1 MDVLRKVSGAS
12 ARAVP
17 ASHAGTAASGSSNHA
32 PASTAST
39 ASASNSLLSA
49 SPARSP
55 RSSISRDSVKDK
67 DAASSRMAK
76 MRAAMHIGS
85 VYDDWPSPLCAMM
98 LTAKRFVLRLIAKPM
113 YSANGDDYIVG
124 DVIGF
129 GASSVVHQGVFKP
142 LDRACAIK
150 VIDLEAYGRDT
161 EELRRETQLMSLS
174 KHPNVLRVRGC
185 WVKGAKLHIAT
196 RLMSSGSMLDIMRFA
211 HPEGFD
217 ELVIATVLK
226 HALEGLNYLHINGWL
241 HRDLKA
247 ANILV
252 DDDGTVLL
260 GDFGVG
266 VFVGDTD
273 KSSGSVSSEGKRKS
287 FVGTPCWMAPE
298 VIERKH
304 YGTKADIWSFGI
316 TALELA
322 QGRAPN
328 SKLNPVKVLM
338 RTMQD
343 EPPQL
348 DRTGGAHKYSKL
360 MDDFVRQ
367 CLQKDPERRPTADKL
382 LSHGFFKQAKAPKFL
397 ISAILAGLPPL
408 ADRQERRRL
417 ASIHSTQH
425 YLSWDFGTINSR
437 TTTPNL
443 ERLDPFRNFTGVV
456 SLPSPQGSVRS
467 TKLVSIDGHHVLATE
482 EDDTSLMRRF
492 SSFDDALAKEG
503 AMHGSFGR
511 RRGRSVDALG
521 HRKSVSFE
529 GQDSGGGRAGA
540 ETDSF
545 GTAGVASSLAPIGEK
560 VSPMVSPTQ
569 PPAAAEEP
577 TSLRLS
583 AEDTA
588 TDRDTAADDREANAA
603 APEQSGERQGVGSGE
618 MTLNGSSQGQ
628 RSVSSA
634 TTATLV
640 ASRGDDKDES
650 KAAAIATAPAP
661 NMLQRTASRLRGN
674 GGEAASG
681 AHTKHHKRES
691 VFGKLFK
698 GTSSGRKEGK
708 V

>member
-1 MDVLRKVSGAS
+1 
-12 ARAVP
+12 
-17 ASHAGTAASGSSNHA
+17 
-32 PASTAST
+32 
-39 ASASNSLLSA
+39 
-49 SPARSP
+49 
-55 RSSISRDSVKDK
+55 
-67 DAASSRMAK
+67 
-76 MRAAMHIGS
+76 
-85 VYDDWPSPLCAMM
+85 M
-98 LTAKRFVLRLIAKPM
+98 LTLSFTRRCILQPM
-113 YSANGDDYIVG
+113 YSANGHDYIVG

-142 LDRACAIK
+142 LEKACAIK

-196 RLMSSGSMLDIMRFA
+196 RLMNSGSMLDIMRFA
-211 HPEGFD
+211 YPEGFD
-217 ELVIATVLK
+217 ETVIATVLK
-226 HALEGLNYLHINGWL
+226 QALDGLNYLHINGWL

-273 KSSGSVSSEGKRKS
+273 KASGLVSSEGKRKS

-304 YGTKADIWSFGI
+304 YGTPADIWSFGI

-367 CLQKDPERRPTADKL
+367 CLQKNPEKRPTAEKL
-382 LSHGFFKQAKAPKFL
+382 LAHGFFKQAKSPKYL
-397 ISAILAGLPPL
+397 ISAVLAGLPPL
-408 ADRQERRRL
+408 KDRQERRRL

-425 YLSWDFGTINSR
+425 YLSWDFGTISSK

-443 ERLDPFRNFTGVV
+443 EKLDPFRNFTGVV
-456 SLPSPQGSVRS
+456 SLPSPHGSVRS

-482 EDDTSLMRRF
+482 ENDKSLMRRF
-492 SSFDDALAKEG
+492 SSYDDSPTKEG
-503 AMHGSFGR
+503 PVYSSISR
-511 RRGRSVDALG
+511 RRDRSVDGLS
-521 HRKSVSFE
+521 HRKSVSFDQVDANGKSGTE
-529 GQDSGGGRAGA
+529 GEAPSIHAGHP
-540 ETDSF
+540 
-545 GTAGVASSLAPIGEK
+545 SLAPIGEK
-560 VSPMVSPTQ
+560 ASPTVI
-569 PPAAAEEP
+569 PAGQSRGAEEP
-577 TSLRLS
+577 SELRLS
-583 AEDTA
+583 ADATTPKVSPTA
-588 TDRDTAADDREANAA
+588 EHTSDQHEIPGATSNGVSAASSASSHSTES
-603 APEQSGERQGVGSGE
+603 AP
-618 MTLNGSSQGQ
+618 LASSPKQQ
-628 RSVSSA
+628 RSVSAA
-634 TTATLV
+634 TTATLKPER
-640 ASRGDDKDES
+640 SDQDKGPV
-650 KAAAIATAPAP
+650 APAAQ

-674 GGEAASG
+674 GGVAET
-681 AHTKHHKRES
+681 TKLQKRES
-691 VFGKLFK
+691 VIGKLFK
-698 GTSSGRKEGK
+698 SASSNRKEAK

>member
-1 MDVLRKVSGAS
+1 
-12 ARAVP
+12 
-17 ASHAGTAASGSSNHA
+17 
-32 PASTAST
+32 
-39 ASASNSLLSA
+39 
-49 SPARSP
+49 
-55 RSSISRDSVKDK
+55 
-67 DAASSRMAK
+67 
-76 MRAAMHIGS
+76 
-85 VYDDWPSPLCAMM
+85 M
-98 LTAKRFVLRLIAKPM
+98 LTLSFLRRLAYILKPM

-124 DVIGF
+124 DVIGELIARTRFRGLHCLSVLLTLHVSLAFDCTGF

-142 LDRACAIK
+142 LDKACAIK

-196 RLMSSGSMLDIMRFA
+196 RLMNSGSMLDIMRFA

-217 ELVIATVLK
+217 ETVIATVLK
-226 HALEGLNYLHINGWL
+226 QALEGLNYLHINGWL

-273 KSSGSVSSEGKRKS
+273 KTSGTLSSEGKRKS

-304 YGTKADIWSFGI
+304 YGTPADIWSFGI

-367 CLQKDPERRPTADKL
+367 CLQKNPEKRPTADKL
-382 LSHGFFKQAKAPKFL
+382 LSHGFFKQAKAPKYL
-397 ISAILAGLPPL
+397 ISAVLSGLPPL
-408 ADRQERRRL
+408 TDRQERRRL

-425 YLSWDFGTINSR
+425 YLSWDFGTISSL

-443 ERLDPFRNFTGVV
+443 EKLDPFRNFTGVV
-456 SLPSPQGSVRS
+456 SLPSPHGSVRS

-482 EDDTSLMRRF
+482 EDDASLRRRF
-492 SSFDDALAKEG
+492 SSYDESPSKDNG
-503 AMHGSFGR
+503 ASR
-511 RRGRSVDALG
+511 RRNRSADGLS

-529 GQDSGGGRAGA
+529 HADAAQGDASLTNAGHS
-540 ETDSF
+540 T
-545 GTAGVASSLAPIGEK
+545 LAPIGEK
-560 VSPMVSPTQ
+560 ASPMVM
-569 PPAAAEEP
+569 PAEQSEVGEEP
-577 TSLRLS
+577 TALSLSNEAASAVEQTPEEKSSSAALQNDDASSLS
-583 AEDTA
+583 PSSSI
-588 TDRDTAADDREANAA
+588 
-603 APEQSGERQGVGSGE
+603 APAGSPPK
-618 MTLNGSSQGQ
+618 Q
-628 RSVSSA
+628 RSVSSS
-634 TTATLV
+634 TTATLKPERV
-640 ASRGDDKDES
+640 DPDKGNAS
-650 KAAAIATAPAP
+650 AAPQQP
-661 NMLQRTASRLRGN
+661 PQQNMLQRTASRLRGN
-674 GGEAASG
+674 GNGGGAAAADTVQALPRNGDSG
-681 AHTKHHKRES
+681 KQHKRES
-691 VFGKLFK
+691 VIGKLFR
-698 GTSSGRKEGK
+698 GASSNRKEGK

>member
-1 MDVLRKVSGAS
+1 MAIDVLRKVSGS
-12 ARAVP
+12 S
-17 ASHAGTAASGSSNHA
+17 SHAALSFVAGANSA
-32 PASTAST
+32 PASTSSNTSAPNST
-39 ASASNSLLSA
+39 RGA
-49 SPARSP
+49 SPNHTP
-55 RSSISRDSVKDK
+55 RSSISRESSSKDK
-67 DAASSRMAK
+67 DVGRMTK

-85 VYDDWPSPLCAMM
+85 VYDDW
-98 LTAKRFVLRLIAKPM
+98 PM

-142 LDRACAIK
+142 LDKACAIK

-217 ELVIATVLK
+217 ETVIATVLK
-226 HALEGLNYLHINGWL
+226 QALEGLNYLHVNGWL

-273 KSSGSVSSEGKRKS
+273 KSSGTVSSEGKRKS

-316 TALELA
+316 TALELS

-367 CLQKDPERRPTADKL
+367 CLQKDPEKRPTADKL
-382 LSHGFFKQAKAPKFL
+382 LSHGFFKQAKAPKYL

-425 YLSWDFGTINSR
+425 HLSWDFGTISSR

-443 ERLDPFRNFTGVV
+443 EKFDPFRNFTGVV
-456 SLPSPQGSVRS
+456 SLPSPHGSVRS
-467 TKLVSIDGHHVLATE
+467 TKLVSTDGQHVLATE
-482 EDDTSLMRRF
+482 EGDTSLMRGF
-492 SSFDDALAKEG
+492 SSYDDSPSKQG
-503 AMHGSFGR
+503 AAAGTGLQSSIGR
-511 RRGRSVDALG
+511 RRRRSADALG

-529 GQDSGGGRAGA
+529 STDAKVGA
-540 ETDSF
+540 EGVNAF
-545 GTAGVASSLAPIGEK
+545 GAVVGGSSLAPIGEK
-560 VSPMVSPTQ
+560 VSPMLSPAQQ
-569 PPAAAEEP
+569 PVGGEEP
-577 TSLRLS
+577 TKLRLS
-583 AEDTA
+583 SDALTGTA
-588 TDRDTAADDREANAA
+588 PQQTETTPTKATEEPIASSRASNST
-603 APEQSGERQGVGSGE
+603 GSTE
-618 MTLNGSSQGQ
+618 SSSPKQ
-628 RSVSSA
+628 RSVSSP
-634 TTATLV
+634 TTATLAPKRSESDKV
-640 ASRGDDKDES
+640 AM
-650 KAAAIATAPAP
+650 PAP
-661 NMLQRTASRLRGN
+661 TTPASQNMLQRTASRLRGEKD
-674 GGEAASG
+674 GSAAAS
-681 AHTKHHKRES
+681 ASSKESKHHKRES

-698 GTSSGRKEGK
+698 GASSTRKEGK

>member
-1 MDVLRKVSGAS
+1 
-12 ARAVP
+12 
-17 ASHAGTAASGSSNHA
+17 
-32 PASTAST
+32 
-39 ASASNSLLSA
+39 
-49 SPARSP
+49 
-55 RSSISRDSVKDK
+55 
-67 DAASSRMAK
+67 
-76 MRAAMHIGS
+76 MH
-85 VYDDWPSPLCAMM
+85 M
-98 LTAKRFVLRLIAKPM
+98 LDGPCRIDLEPCWLFA
-113 YSANGDDYIVG
+113 
-124 DVIGF
+124 GF

-142 LDRACAIK
+142 LDKACAIK

-217 ELVIATVLK
+217 EIVIATVLK
-226 HALEGLNYLHINGWL
+226 QALEGLNYLHVNGWL

-273 KSSGSVSSEGKRKS
+273 KSSGSISSQGKRKS

-298 VIERKH
+298 VIGRKH

-348 DRTGGAHKYSKL
+348 DRTGGAHRYSKL

-367 CLQKDPERRPTADKL
+367 CLQKCPEKRPAADKL
-382 LSHGFFKQAKAPKFL
+382 LAHAFFKQAKSPKYL
-397 ISAILAGLPPL
+397 ISAVLGGLPPL

-425 YLSWDFGTINSR
+425 YLSWDFDSIHSR
-437 TTTPNL
+437 STTPNL
-443 ERLDPFRNFTGVV
+443 EKLDPFGNFTGVI
-456 SLPSPQGSVRS
+456 SLPSPHGSVRS
-467 TKLVSIDGHHVLATE
+467 TKLVSIDGQHVLAT
-482 EDDTSLMRRF
+482 DDDESCLMRRF
-492 SSFDDALAKEG
+492 SSYDDLPINQAAVH
-503 AMHGSFGR
+503 ASFSNGVGVGVGGR
-511 RRGRSVDALG
+511 RNRSVDARLS

-529 GQDSGGGRAGA
+529 N
-540 ETDSF
+540 TDSSAKVAAEQVDQAF
-545 GTAGVASSLAPIGEK
+545 SGTAHPPLAPIGEK
-560 VSPMVSPTQ
+560 ASPVVM
-569 PPAAAEEP
+569 PAEQNQAHRAQEP
-577 TSLRLS
+577 TDLTLDAERKAVELLATAERTCKDKAAVRVLDTLAYASSS
-583 AEDTA
+583 ASTA
-588 TDRDTAADDREANAA
+588 CTSPRYSA
-603 APEQSGERQGVGSGE
+603 Q
-618 MTLNGSSQGQ
+618 Q
-628 RSVSSA
+628 RTVSSS
-634 TTATLV
+634 TTATLTTQPID
-640 ASRGDDKDES
+640 SHKHGS
-650 KAAAIATAPAP
+650 QPAAPTAP
-661 NMLQRTASRLRGN
+661 NMLQRTASRLRATASADTTS
-674 GGEAASG
+674 EARA
-681 AHTKHHKRES
+681 ATTHTNSKHSHHHQKRDS
-691 VFGKLFK
+691 VLGKFFK
-698 GTSSGRKEGK
+698 GATSSRKQGK

>member
-1 MDVLRKVSGAS
+1 MALDALRKVSGS
-12 ARAVP
+12 S
-17 ASHAGTAASGSSNHA
+17 SHAAPAASSAGGNGDSS
-32 PASTAST
+32 ASTSTST
-39 ASASNSLLSA
+39 APQSTSSTTSAPTSILSV
-49 SPARSP
+49 SPALTP
-55 RSSISRDSVKDK
+55 RSSTSRDGHKDK
-67 DAASSRMAK
+67 DRDTALSRMAK

-85 VYDDWPSPLCAMM
+85 VYDDWP
-98 LTAKRFVLRLIAKPM
+98 M
-113 YSANGDDYIVG
+113 YSANGNDYIVG

-142 LDRACAIK
+142 LDKACAIK

-217 ELVIATVLK
+217 ETVIATVLK
-226 HALEGLNYLHINGWL
+226 QALEGLNYLHINGWL

-273 KSSGSVSSEGKRKS
+273 KTSGTLSSEGKRKS

-304 YGTKADIWSFGI
+304 YGTPADIWSFGI

-367 CLQKDPERRPTADKL
+367 CLQKNPEKRPTADKL
-382 LSHGFFKQAKAPKFL
+382 LSHGFFKQAKAPKYL
-397 ISAILAGLPPL
+397 ISAVLSGLPPL
-408 ADRQERRRL
+408 TDRQERRRL

-425 YLSWDFGTINSR
+425 YLSWDFGTISSL

-443 ERLDPFRNFTGVV
+443 EKLDPFRNFSGVV
-456 SLPSPQGSVRS
+456 SLPSPHGSVRS

-482 EDDTSLMRRF
+482 EDDAGLRRRF
-492 SSFDDALAKEG
+492 SSFDESPSKDSG
-503 AMHGSFGR
+503 VSR
-511 RRGRSVDALG
+511 RRNRSADGLS
-521 HRKSVSFE
+521 HRKSVSFDQADAAQGE
-529 GQDSGGGRAGA
+529 ASLTHAGHS
-540 ETDSF
+540 T
-545 GTAGVASSLAPIGEK
+545 LAPIGEK
-560 VSPMVSPTQ
+560 ASPMVVPAEQGEGGEEPTALRLGGEA
-569 PPAAAEEP
+569 AAAEAAPSKVEATTEETKSAGASANVAP
-577 TSLRLS
+577 LGRSPPSSSL
-583 AEDTA
+583 
-588 TDRDTAADDREANAA
+588 AA
-603 APEQSGERQGVGSGE
+603 ATVGSPPA
-618 MTLNGSSQGQ
+618 Q

-634 TTATLV
+634 TTATIKPERV
-640 ASRGDDKDES
+640 DADKS
-650 KAAAIATAPAP
+650 PGQQQ

-674 GGEAASG
+674 HGGGGADAAQAAARHG
-681 AHTKHHKRES
+681 DAGKHPKRES
-691 VFGKLFK
+691 VIGKLFR
-698 GTSSGRKEGK
+698 GAGSTRKEGK

>member
-1 MDVLRKVSGAS
+1 MALDALRKVSGS
-12 ARAVP
+12 S
-17 ASHAGTAASGSSNHA
+17 SHAPPPSAAAGGSADSSGSSS
-32 PASTAST
+32 STAPQST
-39 ASASNSLLSA
+39 SSTTSILSV
-49 SPARSP
+49 SPVLTP
-55 RSSISRDSVKDK
+55 RSSTSRDSHKDK
-67 DAASSRMAK
+67 DTAVGRMAK

-85 VYDDWPSPLCAMM
+85 VYDDWP
-98 LTAKRFVLRLIAKPM
+98 M
-113 YSANGDDYIVG
+113 YSANGNDYIVG

-142 LDRACAIK
+142 LDKACAIK

-196 RLMSSGSMLDIMRFA
+196 RLMNSGSMLDIMRFA

-217 ELVIATVLK
+217 ETVIATVLK
-226 HALEGLNYLHINGWL
+226 QALEGLNYLHINGWL

-273 KSSGSVSSEGKRKS
+273 KTSGTLSSEGKRKS

-304 YGTKADIWSFGI
+304 YGTPADIWSFGI

-348 DRTGGAHKYSKL
+348 DCTGGAHKYSKL

-367 CLQKDPERRPTADKL
+367 CLQKNPEKRPTAEKL
-382 LSHGFFKQAKAPKFL
+382 LSHGFFKQAKAPKYL
-397 ISAILAGLPPL
+397 ISAVLSGLPPL
-408 ADRQERRRL
+408 TDRQERRRL

-425 YLSWDFGTINSR
+425 YLSWDFGTISSL
-437 TTTPNL
+437 TPTPNL
-443 ERLDPFRNFTGVV
+443 EKLDPFRNFTGVV
-456 SLPSPQGSVRS
+456 SLPSPHGSVRS

-482 EDDTSLMRRF
+482 EDNASLRRRF
-492 SSFDDALAKEG
+492 SSFDESPTKGDG
-503 AMHGSFGR
+503 ASR
-511 RRGRSVDALG
+511 RRNRSADGLS
-521 HRKSVSFE
+521 HRKSVSFDHADAAQ
-529 GQDSGGGRAGA
+529 GD
-540 ETDSF
+540 
-545 GTAGVASSLAPIGEK
+545 ASLTNTGHSTLAPIGEK
-560 VSPMVSPTQ
+560 ASPMAV
-569 PPAAAEEP
+569 PAEQNETGEEP
-577 TSLRLS
+577 SDLNLGPEITAPKALAKVEQASGDKNSAPASPNDTSAALS
-583 AEDTA
+583 PSSGSPA
-588 TDRDTAADDREANAA
+588 TVTTE
-603 APEQSGERQGVGSGE
+603 
-618 MTLNGSSQGQ
+618 SSLKQ

-634 TTATLV
+634 TTATV
-640 ASRGDDKDES
+640 KPERVDQDKGN
-650 KAAAIATAPAP
+650 AAAAPP
-661 NMLQRTASRLRGN
+661 QTMLQRTASRLRGN
-674 GGEAASG
+674 GNGGGGDAAQTAARNGDSR
-681 AHTKHHKRES
+681 KHSKRES
-691 VFGKLFK
+691 VIGKLFR
-698 GTSSGRKEGK
+698 GASSTRKEGK

>member
-1 MDVLRKVSGAS
+1 MEVLRKL
-12 ARAVP
+12 
-17 ASHAGTAASGSSNHA
+17 SGSSSHA
-32 PASTAST
+32 ALSSAPSANSAPPSTSSNTSAPNST
-39 ASASNSLLSA
+39 RGA
-49 SPARSP
+49 SPTHTP
-55 RSSISRDSVKDK
+55 RSSISRESSKDK
-67 DAASSRMAK
+67 DVSRMAK
-76 MRAAMHIGS
+76 MRAAIHIGS
-85 VYDDWPSPLCAMM
+85 VYDDW
-98 LTAKRFVLRLIAKPM
+98 PM

-142 LDRACAIK
+142 LDKACAIK

-185 WVKGAKLHIAT
+185 WVKGFKLHIAT

-211 HPEGFD
+211 HPQGFD
-217 ELVIATVLK
+217 EIVIATVLK
-226 HALEGLNYLHINGWL
+226 QALEGLSYLHVNGWL

-273 KSSGSVSSEGKRKS
+273 KSSGTVSSEGKRKS

-316 TALELA
+316 TALELS

-367 CLQKDPERRPTADKL
+367 CLQKDPQKRPTADKL
-382 LSHGFFKQAKAPKFL
+382 LSHGFFKQAKAPKYL

-425 YLSWDFGTINSR
+425 YLSWDFGTISSR

-443 ERLDPFRNFTGVV
+443 EKIDPFRNFTGIV
-456 SLPSPQGSVRS
+456 SLPSPHGSVRS

-492 SSFDDALAKEG
+492 SSYDDSPSKEG
-503 AMHGSFGR
+503 AAALHNSIGP

-529 GQDSGGGRAGA
+529 STDAGSKAA
-540 ETDSF
+540 EGTDTGF
-545 GTAGVASSLAPIGEK
+545 GTIAGHSSLAPIGEK
-560 VSPMVSPTQ
+560 ASPMVSPAQQ
-569 PPAAAEEP
+569 PVGGEEP
-577 TSLRLS
+577 TNLRLS
-583 AEDTA
+583 SEASAASEALASESHKAEETL
-588 TDRDTAADDREANAA
+588 AA
-603 APEQSGERQGVGSGE
+603 AKAEPIA
-618 MTLNGSSQGQ
+618 SSRASNSTASTESSSPKQ
-628 RSVSSA
+628 RTVSST
-634 TTATLV
+634 TTATSTPNRNDLDKV
-640 ASRGDDKDES
+640 AMPAPS
-650 KAAAIATAPAP
+650 APASQ
-661 NMLQRTASRLRGN
+661 NMLQRTASRLRGEKDSAVA
-674 GGEAASG
+674 GASG
-681 AHTKHHKRES
+681 RDSKHHKRES

-698 GTSSGRKEGK
+698 GASSNRKEGK

>member
-1 MDVLRKVSGAS
+1 M
-12 ARAVP
+12 
-17 ASHAGTAASGSSNHA
+17 
-32 PASTAST
+32 
-39 ASASNSLLSA
+39 
-49 SPARSP
+49 
-55 RSSISRDSVKDK
+55 
-67 DAASSRMAK
+67 
-76 MRAAMHIGS
+76 
-85 VYDDWPSPLCAMM
+85 
-98 LTAKRFVLRLIAKPM
+98 
-113 YSANGDDYIVG
+113 
-124 DVIGF
+124 
-129 GASSVVHQGVFKP
+129 VHQGVFKP
-142 LDRACAIK
+142 LDKACAIK

-211 HPEGFD
+211 HAEGFD
-217 ELVIATVLK
+217 ETVIATVLK
-226 HALEGLNYLHINGWL
+226 QALEGLNYLHINGWL

-266 VFVGDTD
+266 VFVGETD
-273 KSSGSVSSEGKRKS
+273 KTSGTLSSEGKRKS

-304 YGTKADIWSFGI
+304 YGTPADIWSFGI

-367 CLQKDPERRPTADKL
+367 CLQKNPEKRPTADKL
-382 LSHGFFKQAKAPKFL
+382 LSHGFFKQAKSPKYL
-397 ISAILAGLPPL
+397 ISAVLSGLPPL
-408 ADRQERRRL
+408 TDRQERRRL

-425 YLSWDFGTINSR
+425 YLSWDFGTISSL

-443 ERLDPFRNFTGVV
+443 EKLDPFRNFTGVV
-456 SLPSPQGSVRS
+456 SLPSPHGSVRS

-482 EDDTSLMRRF
+482 EDEASLRRRF
-492 SSFDDALAKEG
+492 SSFDESPAKDSG
-503 AMHGSFGR
+503 VNR
-511 RRGRSVDALG
+511 RRNRSVDALS
-521 HRKSVSFE
+521 HRKSVSFDQVDAAQ
-529 GQDSGGGRAGA
+529 GDA
-540 ETDSF
+540 
-545 GTAGVASSLAPIGEK
+545 SLAGHSVLASIGETA
-560 VSPMVSPTQ
+560 SPMFV
-569 PPAAAEEP
+569 PAEQSEGGEEP
-577 TSLRLS
+577 TALRLS
-583 AEDTA
+583 TE
-588 TDRDTAADDREANAA
+588 AA
-603 APEQSGERQGVGSGE
+603 APEAASSKVVQTSEE
-618 MTLNGSSQGQ
+618 KDPTLAPENDTPAVSPSSGSSASATSEPPATQ

-634 TTATLV
+634 TTATLKPERSDQNKGNAAV
-640 ASRGDDKDES
+640 AAQQK
-650 KAAAIATAPAP
+650 
-661 NMLQRTASRLRGN
+661 MLQRTASRLRGN
-674 GGEAASG
+674 GNGADAAPAAARNGNADSS
-681 AHTKHHKRES
+681 KHQKRES
-691 VFGKLFK
+691 VIGKLFR
-698 GTSSGRKEGK
+698 GASSNRKEGK

>member
-1 MDVLRKVSGAS
+1 
-12 ARAVP
+12 
-17 ASHAGTAASGSSNHA
+17 
-32 PASTAST
+32 
-39 ASASNSLLSA
+39 
-49 SPARSP
+49 
-55 RSSISRDSVKDK
+55 
-67 DAASSRMAK
+67 
-76 MRAAMHIGS
+76 
-85 VYDDWPSPLCAMM
+85 
-98 LTAKRFVLRLIAKPM
+98 
-113 YSANGDDYIVG
+113 
-124 DVIGF
+124 
-129 GASSVVHQGVFKP
+129 
-142 LDRACAIK
+142 
-150 VIDLEAYGRDT
+150 
-161 EELRRETQLMSLS
+161 MSLS

-217 ELVIATVLK
+217 EIVIATVLK
-226 HALEGLNYLHINGWL
+226 QALQGLNYLHINGWL

-367 CLQKDPERRPTADKL
+367 CLQKNPEKRPTADKL
-382 LSHGFFKQAKAPKFL
+382 LSHGFFKQAKSPKYL

-425 YLSWDFGTINSR
+425 YLSWDFGTISSR

-443 ERLDPFRNFTGVV
+443 EKLDPFRNFTGIV
-456 SLPSPQGSVRS
+456 SLPSPHGSVRS

-492 SSFDDALAKEG
+492 SSYDDSPTKEN
-503 AMHGSFGR
+503 AMHNSVGR
-511 RRGRSVDALG
+511 RRNRSVDALS

-529 GQDSGGGRAGA
+529 NPDGGSKTGA
-540 ETDSF
+540 EGDAF
-545 GTAGVASSLAPIGEK
+545 GTTAGHTSLAPIGEK
-560 VSPMVSPTQ
+560 ASPMVSPVQQ
-569 PPAAAEEP
+569 PVAGEEP
-577 TSLRLS
+577 PKLRLS
-583 AEDTA
+583 ADA
-588 TDRDTAADDREANAA
+588 TRPEASAAQPISEEKAA
-603 APEQSGERQGVGSGE
+603 ALAPPSTEKPKLV
-618 MTLNGSSQGQ
+618 NGSSSSSGSSNASSSPKQ
-628 RSVSSA
+628 RSVSST
-634 TTATLV
+634 TTATLTPKRV
-640 ASRGDDKDES
+640 DEEKSAMPAS
-650 KAAAIATAPAP
+650 TAPASQ
-661 NMLQRTASRLRGN
+661 NMLQRTASRLRGESAAAGAGT
-674 GGEAASG
+674 GGG
-681 AHTKHHKRES
+681 KHSKREL

-698 GTSSGRKEGK
+698 GASSNRKEGK

>member
-1 MDVLRKVSGAS
+1 MK
-12 ARAVP
+12 
-17 ASHAGTAASGSSNHA
+17 
-32 PASTAST
+32 
-39 ASASNSLLSA
+39 
-49 SPARSP
+49 
-55 RSSISRDSVKDK
+55 
-67 DAASSRMAK
+67 
-76 MRAAMHIGS
+76 
-85 VYDDWPSPLCAMM
+85 PSPLCAMM

-492 SSFDDALAKEG
+492 SSYDDALAKEG

-661 NMLQRTASRLRGN
+661 MLQRTASRLRGN

>member
-1 MDVLRKVSGAS
+1 
-12 ARAVP
+12 
-17 ASHAGTAASGSSNHA
+17 
-32 PASTAST
+32 
-39 ASASNSLLSA
+39 
-49 SPARSP
+49 
-55 RSSISRDSVKDK
+55 
-67 DAASSRMAK
+67 
-76 MRAAMHIGS
+76 
-85 VYDDWPSPLCAMM
+85 
-98 LTAKRFVLRLIAKPM
+98 
-113 YSANGDDYIVG
+113 
-124 DVIGF
+124 
-129 GASSVVHQGVFKP
+129 
-142 LDRACAIK
+142 
-150 VIDLEAYGRDT
+150 
-161 EELRRETQLMSLS
+161 MSLS

-185 WVKGAKLHIAT
+185 WVRGSKLHIAT

-217 ELVIATVLK
+217 EIVIATVLK
-226 HALEGLNYLHINGWL
+226 QALEGLNYLHINGWL

-367 CLQKDPERRPTADKL
+367 CLQKSPDKRPTADKL
-382 LSHGFFKQAKAPKFL
+382 LAHGFFKQAKAPKYL
-397 ISAILAGLPPL
+397 ISAVLAGLPPL
-408 ADRQERRRL
+408 ADRQERRR
-417 ASIHSTQH
+417 AGSIHSTQH
-425 YLSWDFGTINSR
+425 YLSWDFDTIHSR
-437 TTTPNL
+437 TATPNL
-443 ERLDPFRNFTGVV
+443 EKLDPFRNFTGVV
-456 SLPSPQGSVRS
+456 SLPSPHGSVRS
-467 TKLVSIDGHHVLATE
+467 TKLVSIDGQHVLATE
-482 EDDTSLMRRF
+482 VDDTSLMRRF
-492 SSFDDALAKEG
+492 SSFDDSPTKE
-503 AMHGSFGR
+503 AHLQNSLSKR
-511 RRGRSVDALG
+511 RNHSVDGRLS

-529 GQDSGGGRAGA
+529 QTDSG
-540 ETDSF
+540 D
-545 GTAGVASSLAPIGEK
+545 TAGVENDASMGHSQLAPIGEK
-560 VSPMVSPTQ
+560 TSPMTV
-569 PPAAAEEP
+569 PAEESADEEP
-577 TSLRLS
+577 TDLKLSGDTKVVEMSPDNSSSSRDLTSLMS
-583 AEDTA
+583 A
-588 TDRDTAADDREANAA
+588 
-603 APEQSGERQGVGSGE
+603 PQ
-618 MTLNGSSQGQ
+618 Q
-628 RSVSSA
+628 RSVSSS
-634 TTATLV
+634 TTATMKPQRASAEKDSDASSV
-640 ASRGDDKDES
+640 APSPPS
-650 KAAAIATAPAP
+650 AQ

-674 GGEAASG
+674 GNVDVAPPSVEAG
-681 AHTKHHKRES
+681 KHHKRES

-698 GTSSGRKEGK
+698 GTGSNRKEGK

>member
-1 MDVLRKVSGAS
+1 M
-12 ARAVP
+12 
-17 ASHAGTAASGSSNHA
+17 
-32 PASTAST
+32 
-39 ASASNSLLSA
+39 
-49 SPARSP
+49 
-55 RSSISRDSVKDK
+55 
-67 DAASSRMAK
+67 
-76 MRAAMHIGS
+76 
-85 VYDDWPSPLCAMM
+85 
-98 LTAKRFVLRLIAKPM
+98 
-113 YSANGDDYIVG
+113 
-124 DVIGF
+124 
-129 GASSVVHQGVFKP
+129 
-142 LDRACAIK
+142 
-150 VIDLEAYGRDT
+150 IDLEAYGRDT

-185 WVKGAKLHIAT
+185 WVKGSKLHIAT
-196 RLMSSGSMLDIMRFA
+196 RLMSSGSMLDIMRFS

-217 ELVIATVLK
+217 ETVIATVLK
-226 HALEGLNYLHINGWL
+226 QALEGLNYLHVNGWL

-273 KSSGSVSSEGKRKS
+273 KSSGTVSSEGKRKS

-316 TALELA
+316 TALELS

-348 DRTGGAHKYSKL
+348 DRTEGAHKYSKL

-367 CLQKDPERRPTADKL
+367 SLQKDPEKRPTADKL
-382 LSHGFFKQAKAPKFL
+382 LSHGFFKQAKAPKYL
-397 ISAILAGLPPL
+397 ISAILTGLPPL

-425 YLSWDFGTINSR
+425 YLSWDFGTISSR

-443 ERLDPFRNFTGVV
+443 EKIDPFRNFTGIV
-456 SLPSPQGSVRS
+456 SLPSPHGSVRS

-492 SSFDDALAKEG
+492 SSYDDSPSKEDG
-503 AMHGSFGR
+503 AAGSMHNSSSIGR
-511 RRGRSVDALG
+511 RRGHSADALG

-529 GQDSGGGRAGA
+529 SSDAGGKTNADSESA
-540 ETDSF
+540 F
-545 GTAGVASSLAPIGEK
+545 GTMIAHSSLAPIGEK
-560 VSPMVSPTQ
+560 ASPMVSPAQHPTVG
-569 PPAAAEEP
+569 EEP
-577 TSLRLS
+577 TNLRLS
-583 AEDTA
+583 SEASGPA
-588 TDRDTAADDREANAA
+588 TDSHKVEEKPSAA
-603 APEQSGERQGVGSGE
+603 AATTGEPNASSRASNSSKGSTE
-618 MTLNGSSQGQ
+618 GSSPKQ
-628 RSVSSA
+628 RTVSST
-634 TTATLV
+634 TTATLTPNR
-640 ASRGDDKDES
+640 SDPE
-650 KAAAIATAPAP
+650 KAAMQAPKASASQ
-661 NMLQRTASRLRGN
+661 NVLQRTASRLRGEKDTSAA
-674 GGEAASG
+674 EAKSKDS
-681 AHTKHHKRES
+681 KHHKRES

-698 GTSSGRKEGK
+698 GAGSNRKEGK

>member
-1 MDVLRKVSGAS
+1 
-12 ARAVP
+12 
-17 ASHAGTAASGSSNHA
+17 
-32 PASTAST
+32 
-39 ASASNSLLSA
+39 
-49 SPARSP
+49 
-55 RSSISRDSVKDK
+55 
-67 DAASSRMAK
+67 
-76 MRAAMHIGS
+76 
-85 VYDDWPSPLCAMM
+85 
-98 LTAKRFVLRLIAKPM
+98 M

-185 WVKGAKLHIAT
+185 WVRGSKLHIAT

-217 ELVIATVLK
+217 EIVIATVLK
-226 HALEGLNYLHINGWL
+226 QALEGLNYLHVNGWL

-348 DRTGGAHKYSKL
+348 DRTGGAHRYSKL

-367 CLQKDPERRPTADKL
+367 CLQKSPDKRPTADKL
-382 LSHGFFKQAKAPKFL
+382 LAHGFFKQAKTPKYL
-397 ISAILAGLPPL
+397 ISAVLAGLPPL
-408 ADRQERRRL
+408 ADRQERRR
-417 ASIHSTQH
+417 AGSIHSTQH
-425 YLSWDFGTINSR
+425 YLSWDFDTIHSR

-443 ERLDPFRNFTGVV
+443 EKLDPFRNFTGVV
-456 SLPSPQGSVRS
+456 SLPSPHGSVRS
-467 TKLVSIDGHHVLATE
+467 TKLVSIDGQHVLATE
-482 EDDTSLMRRF
+482 GDDTSLMRRF
-492 SSFDDALAKEG
+492 SSYDDSPTKE
-503 AMHGSFGR
+503 AHLQNSLSKR
-511 RRGRSVDALG
+511 RNRSVDGRLS

-529 GQDSGGGRAGA
+529 QTDGGG
-540 ETDSF
+540 TD
-545 GTAGVASSLAPIGEK
+545 GVEGDLSVGHSQLAPIGEK
-560 VSPMVSPTQ
+560 ASPMAVPES
-569 PPAAAEEP
+569 ADEEP
-577 TSLRLS
+577 TALKLS
-583 AEDTA
+583 GDTKVAEVSPNSSSSSSSNRS
-588 TDRDTAADDREANAA
+588 RDLTSPTPA
-603 APEQSGERQGVGSGE
+603 
-618 MTLNGSSQGQ
+618 SQQ
-628 RSVSSA
+628 RSVSSS
-634 TTATLV
+634 TTATMTPQRVNAEKDSDASAV
-640 ASRGDDKDES
+640 APPPPS
-650 KAAAIATAPAP
+650 AQ

-674 GGEAASG
+674 GNAEPASAPAAPPTVEAG
-681 AHTKHHKRES
+681 KHHKRES

-698 GTSSGRKEGK
+698 GTSSNRKEGK

>member
-1 MDVLRKVSGAS
+1 MVL
-12 ARAVP
+12 
-17 ASHAGTAASGSSNHA
+17 T
-32 PASTAST
+32 
-39 ASASNSLLSA
+39 
-49 SPARSP
+49 
-55 RSSISRDSVKDK
+55 
-67 DAASSRMAK
+67 
-76 MRAAMHIGS
+76 
-85 VYDDWPSPLCAMM
+85 
-98 LTAKRFVLRLIAKPM
+98 
-113 YSANGDDYIVG
+113 
-124 DVIGF
+124 GF

-142 LDRACAIK
+142 LDKACAIK

-174 KHPNVLRVRGC
+174 KHPNILRVRGC
-185 WVKGAKLHIAT
+185 WVQGAKLHIAT

-217 ELVIATVLK
+217 EIVIATVLK
-226 HALEGLNYLHINGWL
+226 QALEGLNYLHINGWL

-273 KSSGSVSSEGKRKS
+273 KSSGTVANEGKRKS

-367 CLQKDPERRPTADKL
+367 CLQKNPEKRPTADKL
-382 LSHGFFKQAKAPKFL
+382 LSHGFFKQAKGQKHL
-397 ISAILAGLPPL
+397 ISAVLAGLPPL

-417 ASIHSTQH
+417 ASINTTHH
-425 YLSWDFGTINSR
+425 YLSWDFDTISSR

-443 ERLDPFRNFTGVV
+443 DKLDPFRNFTGVV
-456 SLPSPQGSVRS
+456 SLPSPHGSVRS
-467 TKLVSIDGHHVLATE
+467 TKLVSIDGQHVLATE
-482 EDDTSLMRRF
+482 ENDLSLLRRF
-492 SSFDDALAKEG
+492 SSFDGSLDKEAGSQVGAAK
-503 AMHGSFGR
+503 R
-511 RRGRSVDALG
+511 RNRSADTSLS
-521 HRKSVSFE
+521 HRKSVSFGDADGHSRTGTE
-529 GQDSGGGRAGA
+529 DDAFLASAGHA
-540 ETDSF
+540 P
-545 GTAGVASSLAPIGEK
+545 LAPIGEAA
-560 VSPMVSPTQ
+560 SPMVMPMKQTES
-569 PPAAAEEP
+569 AEEP
-577 TSLRLS
+577 SDLKLSPDAASSGKAATDERRSNDKSPVLAPQSDRHALSETSGSTLNTTPRSTPQQRSLS
-583 AEDTA
+583 STSTA
-588 TDRDTAADDREANAA
+588 TFT
-603 APEQSGERQGVGSGE
+603 
-618 MTLNGSSQGQ
+618 SQ
-628 RSVSSA
+628 R
-634 TTATLV
+634 TEE
-640 ASRGDDKDES
+640 DK
-650 KAAAIATAPAP
+650 AGA
-661 NMLQRTASRLRGN
+661 RTASATAQPMLRRTSDRSHRKVDP
-674 GGEAASG
+674 EASPPAGKS
-681 AHTKHHKRES
+681 KRES

-698 GTSSGRKEGK
+698 GSSRKEGK

>member
-1 MDVLRKVSGAS
+1 M
-12 ARAVP
+12 
-17 ASHAGTAASGSSNHA
+17 
-32 PASTAST
+32 
-39 ASASNSLLSA
+39 
-49 SPARSP
+49 
-55 RSSISRDSVKDK
+55 
-67 DAASSRMAK
+67 
-76 MRAAMHIGS
+76 
-85 VYDDWPSPLCAMM
+85 
-98 LTAKRFVLRLIAKPM
+98 
-113 YSANGDDYIVG
+113 
-124 DVIGF
+124 
-129 GASSVVHQGVFKP
+129 FKP
-142 LDRACAIK
+142 LDKACAIK

-217 ELVIATVLK
+217 EIVIATVLK
-226 HALEGLNYLHINGWL
+226 QALEGLNYLHINGWL

-273 KSSGSVSSEGKRKS
+273 KASGSVSSEGKRKS

-367 CLQKDPERRPTADKL
+367 CLQKDPEKRPTADRL
-382 LSHGFFKQAKAPKFL
+382 LSHGFFKQAKSTKYL
-397 ISAILAGLPPL
+397 ISAILSGLPPL
-408 ADRQERRRL
+408 ANRQEKRRL
-417 ASIHSTQH
+417 ASIQSTQH

-443 ERLDPFRNFTGVV
+443 EKLDPFRNFTGVI
-456 SLPSPQGSVRS
+456 SLPSPHGSVRS

-482 EDDTSLMRRF
+482 EDEANLMNCF
-492 SSFDDALAKEG
+492 GSYDSSPNKDANKR
-503 AMHGSFGR
+503 GSAGR
-511 RRGRSVDALG
+511 RRNRSVDALS

-529 GQDSGGGRAGA
+529 QTEGSVKAGGKGDDATAVSGH
-540 ETDSF
+540 T
-545 GTAGVASSLAPIGEK
+545 SLAPIDA
-560 VSPMVSPTQ
+560 SPMVVPVQQ
-569 PPAAAEEP
+569 PASMEEP

-583 AEDTA
+583 CDATTPGLTA
-588 TDRDTAADDREANAA
+588 SDQKPASLAITNDHGSTDSS
-603 APEQSGERQGVGSGE
+603 SG
-618 MTLNGSSQGQ
+618 GSSLKQ

-634 TTATLV
+634 STATV
-640 ASRGDDKDES
+640 TPMRSDEDETCLP
-650 KAAAIATAPAP
+650 APTAPRGQS
-661 NMLQRTASRLRGN
+661 MLQRSADRLRGTVGTDGTGAGKS
-674 GGEAASG
+674 GG
-681 AHTKHHKRES
+681 KHPKRES

-698 GTSSGRKEGK
+698 TAGSNRKEER

>member
-1 MDVLRKVSGAS
+1 MALDALRKVSAS
-12 ARAVP
+12 AS
-17 ASHAGTAASGSSNHA
+17 ASASAASGSSTFDSNIAA
-32 PASTAST
+32 PTSTSST
-39 ASASNSLLSA
+39 TSGPSSNLSV
-49 SPARSP
+49 SPVLTP
-55 RSSISRDSVKDK
+55 RSSTSRDSARDK
-67 DAASSRMAK
+67 DAAIGRMAK

-85 VYDDWPSPLCAMM
+85 VYDDW
-98 LTAKRFVLRLIAKPM
+98 PM

-185 WVKGAKLHIAT
+185 WVRGSKLHIAT

-217 ELVIATVLK
+217 EIVIATVLK
-226 HALEGLNYLHINGWL
+226 QALEGLNYLHINGWL

-367 CLQKDPERRPTADKL
+367 CLQKSPDKRPTADKL
-382 LSHGFFKQAKAPKFL
+382 LAHGFFKQAKAPKYL
-397 ISAILAGLPPL
+397 ISAVLAGLPPL
-408 ADRQERRRL
+408 ADRQERRR
-417 ASIHSTQH
+417 AGSIHSTQH
-425 YLSWDFGTINSR
+425 YLSWDFDTIHSR

-443 ERLDPFRNFTGVV
+443 EKLDPFRNFTGVV
-456 SLPSPQGSVRS
+456 SLPSPHGSVRS
-467 TKLVSIDGHHVLATE
+467 TKLVSIDGQHVLATE

-492 SSFDDALAKEG
+492 SSFDDSPTKE
-503 AMHGSFGR
+503 AHLQNSLSKR
-511 RRGRSVDALG
+511 RNRSVDGRLL
-521 HRKSVSFE
+521 HHKSVSFE
-529 GQDSGGGRAGA
+529 QTDSG
-540 ETDSF
+540 
-545 GTAGVASSLAPIGEK
+545 GTAGVEGDTSVGHSQLAPIGEK
-560 VSPMVSPTQ
+560 ASPMVIPTEQ
-569 PPAAAEEP
+569 SADANEEP
-577 TSLRLS
+577 TDLELSDDTKAAEVSLNSNNSRDLASPTS
-583 AEDTA
+583 A
-588 TDRDTAADDREANAA
+588 
-603 APEQSGERQGVGSGE
+603 PQ
-618 MTLNGSSQGQ
+618 Q
-628 RSVSSA
+628 RSVSSS
-634 TTATLV
+634 TTVTLTPQRVNTEKDSGASSV
-640 ASRGDDKDES
+640 AQISPPS
-650 KAAAIATAPAP
+650 SAQ
-661 NMLQRTASRLRGN
+661 NVLQRTASRLRGN
-674 GGEAASG
+674 GNADVAPPAVG
-681 AHTKHHKRES
+681 AGKHHKRES

-698 GTSSGRKEGK
+698 GAGSNRKEGK

>member
-1 MDVLRKVSGAS
+1 MSVALSPYQDSKVRSLIL
-12 ARAVP
+12 VP
-17 ASHAGTAASGSSNHA
+17 LSSCSL
-32 PASTAST
+32 ST
-39 ASASNSLLSA
+39 
-49 SPARSP
+49 
-55 RSSISRDSVKDK
+55 
-67 DAASSRMAK
+67 
-76 MRAAMHIGS
+76 
-85 VYDDWPSPLCAMM
+85 
-98 LTAKRFVLRLIAKPM
+98 
-113 YSANGDDYIVG
+113 
-124 DVIGF
+124 GF

-217 ELVIATVLK
+217 ETVIATVLK
-226 HALEGLNYLHINGWL
+226 QALEGLNYLHVNGWL

-273 KSSGSVSSEGKRKS
+273 KSSGSSSSEGKRKS

-367 CLQKDPERRPTADKL
+367 CLQKDPDRRPTADKL
-382 LSHGFFKQAKAPKFL
+382 LSHGFFKQARAPKYL

-408 ADRQERRRL
+408 AARQERRRL

-425 YLSWDFGTINSR
+425 YLSWDFDTIHSR

-443 ERLDPFRNFTGVV
+443 EKLDPFRNFTGVV
-456 SLPSPQGSVRS
+456 SLPSPHGSVRS
-467 TKLVSIDGHHVLATE
+467 TKLVSIDGQHVLATE
-482 EDDTSLMRRF
+482 EDDVSLMRRF
-492 SSFDDALAKEG
+492 SSYDDSPSKDSAMPNNG
-503 AMHGSFGR
+503 AR
-511 RRGRSVDALG
+511 RRNRSVDALS

-529 GQDSGGGRAGA
+529 NKDVGTKASGEGDAVGTIGGP
-540 ETDSF
+540 
-545 GTAGVASSLAPIGEK
+545 SSLAPIGEK
-560 VSPMVSPTQ
+560 ASPMASPAQ
-569 PPAAAEEP
+569 APESGEEP
-577 TSLRLS
+577 TRLELSSDVPAAVEPPSEEKPVAS
-583 AEDTA
+583 AS
-588 TDRDTAADDREANAA
+588 
-603 APEQSGERQGVGSGE
+603 PSEQTHALSRGSGSAGSGTGSAD
-618 MTLNGSSQGQ
+618 TLPPQ

-634 TTATLV
+634 TTASTATTATLTPARV
-640 ASRGDDKDES
+640 DDEKSASPPS
-650 KAAAIATAPAP
+650 Q

-674 GGEAASG
+674 NASEGVAAS
-681 AHTKHHKRES
+681 KPSKRES

-698 GTSSGRKEGK
+698 SAGATRKEGK

>member
-1 MDVLRKVSGAS
+1 
-12 ARAVP
+12 
-17 ASHAGTAASGSSNHA
+17 
-32 PASTAST
+32 
-39 ASASNSLLSA
+39 
-49 SPARSP
+49 
-55 RSSISRDSVKDK
+55 
-67 DAASSRMAK
+67 
-76 MRAAMHIGS
+76 
-85 VYDDWPSPLCAMM
+85 
-98 LTAKRFVLRLIAKPM
+98 M

-129 GASSVVHQGVFKP
+129 GASSVVHQGIFKP
-142 LDRACAIK
+142 LDKPCAIK

-217 ELVIATVLK
+217 EVVIATVLK
-226 HALEGLNYLHINGWL
+226 QALEGLNYLHVNGWL

-266 VFVGDTD
+266 VFVGDED
-273 KSSGSVSSEGKRKS
+273 KTSGTTSSDGKRKS

-367 CLQKDPERRPTADKL
+367 CLQKDPEKRPTADKL
-382 LSHGFFKQAKAPKFL
+382 LSHGFFKQAKSPKYL
-397 ISAILAGLPPL
+397 ISAILLGLPPL
-408 ADRQERRRL
+408 ADRQERKRL

-443 ERLDPFRNFTGVV
+443 EKFDPFRNFTGVV
-456 SLPSPQGSVRS
+456 SLPSPHGSVRS
-467 TKLVSIDGHHVLATE
+467 TKLVSIDGQHVLATDE
-482 EDDTSLMRRF
+482 LDRSLTRRF
-492 SSFDDALAKEG
+492 GSFDDSPIKDAF
-503 AMHGSFGR
+503 SSVGR
-511 RRGRSVDALG
+511 RRGRSVDALA

-529 GQDSGGGRAGA
+529 SSDGKAGGEGDSHAI
-540 ETDSF
+540 TTTHSPLD
-545 GTAGVASSLAPIGEK
+545 TIGEK
-560 VSPMVSPTQ
+560 VSPAVSPAQQ
-569 PPAAAEEP
+569 PEVAEEP
-577 TSLRLS
+577 PSLRLS
-583 AEDTA
+583 SDATTPPASTA
-588 TDRDTAADDREANAA
+588 HQPPLQEKSESLAPATHMSGSTGSAN
-603 APEQSGERQGVGSGE
+603 SS
-618 MTLNGSSQGQ
+618 GSSPKQ

-634 TTATLV
+634 TTATV
-640 ASRGDDKDES
+640 TSNREGEDKGGASP
-650 KAAAIATAPAP
+650 PASDGMQEKP
-661 NMLQRTASRLRGN
+661 PMLQRTASRHKGNN
-674 GGEAASG
+674 GGGDRNAAEAGTG
-681 AHTKHHKRES
+681 AGKLRKRDS

-698 GTSSGRKEGK
+698 GAGSNRKEGK